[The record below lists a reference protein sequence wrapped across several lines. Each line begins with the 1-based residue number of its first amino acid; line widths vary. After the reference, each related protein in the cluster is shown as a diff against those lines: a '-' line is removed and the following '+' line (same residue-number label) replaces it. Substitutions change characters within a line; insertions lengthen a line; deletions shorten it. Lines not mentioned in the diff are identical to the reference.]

1 MNSQP
6 NPRFSGLTP
15 EEETKFN
22 AIVAHF
28 HLEASEPQ
36 PIQWVERTDPDE
48 LVAADRSGV
57 FAKLWELSSPTAR
70 KAVINKRVAVVRE
83 AWGSNDNSAIRIRKS
98 SKAAIDLASIMVG
111 IVVIGVIVGVV
122 LTTVFAIIPW
132 AQQKAREI
140 QLNNLH
146 SATSTFVATCGS
158 ATQSSN
164 PPSFC
169 PPGSGAIP
177 TLPVLADAGLIQL
190 DDYDESTG
198 TQYAMFTDTGSANA
212 SSSVEW
218 GLSIDYYW
226 ISFVSTPEGPRHVTV
241 MGRNGVAWE
250 IKDLDNLGLAG
261 YGFINYGP
269 PNSLPAQLFAGTAQD
284 GYLFN

>member
-1 MNSQP
+1 M
-6 NPRFSGLTP
+6 
-15 EEETKFN
+15 
-22 AIVAHF
+22 I
-28 HLEASEPQ
+28 
-36 PIQWVERTDPDE
+36 
-48 LVAADRSGV
+48 GV
-57 FAKLWELSSPTAR
+57 
-70 KAVINKRVAVVRE
+70 
-83 AWGSNDNSAIRIRKS
+83 
-98 SKAAIDLASIMVG
+98 
-111 IVVIGVIVGVV
+111 IVVGVIVGVI

-132 AQQKAREI
+132 AQQNAREI

-146 SATSTFVATCGS
+146 VATSTFVSTCGS

-177 TLPVLADAGLIQL
+177 TLPVLAAAGLIQL

-226 ISFVSTPEGPRHVTV
+226 ISFVSTPDGPRHVTV

-250 IKDLDNLGLAG
+250 IKDLDELGLAG

>member
-1 MNSQP
+1 MINP
-6 NPRFSGLTP
+6 TNPRSSGLTP
-15 EEETKFN
+15 EEEAQFN
-22 AIVAHF
+22 TIVDGYD
-28 HLEASEPQ
+28 LEASEPQ
-36 PIQWVERTDPDE
+36 PIEWVERTDPHE
-48 LVAADRSGV
+48 VVAADPSGV
-57 FAKLWELSSPTAR
+57 FAKPWELSSPTAR

-83 AWGSNDNSAIRIRKS
+83 AWGSNDNSAIRILKS

-111 IVVIGVIVGVV
+111 IVVIGVIVGVI

-132 AQQKAREI
+132 AQQNAREI

-146 SATSTFVATCGS
+146 SATSTFIATCGS

-169 PPGSGAIP
+169 PPSSGAIP

-198 TQYAMFTDTGSANA
+198 TQYALFTDTGDANA
-212 SSSVEW
+212 SSSVDW